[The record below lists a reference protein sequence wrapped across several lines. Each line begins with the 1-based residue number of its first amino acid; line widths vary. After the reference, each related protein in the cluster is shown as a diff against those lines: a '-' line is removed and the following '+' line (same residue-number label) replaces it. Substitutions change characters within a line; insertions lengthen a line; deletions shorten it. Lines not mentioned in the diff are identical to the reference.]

1 MHSQAKSVVMI
12 GATGAVGGYTLETL
26 LSIPEVERI
35 TLLGR
40 RTIPTASK
48 TSVNQLVIDIQ
59 HPASYKD
66 YLTGHTT
73 AICTLGVGQP
83 SKVSKEDFVRIDKT
97 AVLDFAALCKKAGV
111 QHFELLG
118 SVGASSKSSVFYL
131 RVKGELEDELTQL
144 NFDRLS
150 LFQPSM
156 ILTPTNR
163 YGFSQGVTLKLWP
176 LLKPILLG
184 GLRKYRGIRVQE
196 LGKAIALNIL
206 NEKSGEE
213 RLQWDE
219 IKSLVE

>member
-1 MHSQAKSVVMI
+1 MI
-12 GATGAVGGYTLETL
+12 GATGAVGGHTLETL

-40 RTIPTASK
+40 RTISSLRND
-48 TSVNQLVIDIQ
+48 SVHQHIIDI
-59 HPASYKD
+59 HDPASYTKH
-66 YLTGHTT
+66 LPGHTT

-83 SKVSKEDFVRIDKT
+83 SKVSTEDFVRIDKT
-97 AVLDFAALCKKAGV
+97 AVLNFASSCKQAGV

-131 RVKGELEDELTQL
+131 RVKGELEEGLIDL

-176 LLKPILLG
+176 FLKPILVG
-184 GLRKYRGIRVQE
+184 SLRKYRGIRVQE
-196 LGKAIALNIL
+196 LGRAIALNIL
-206 NEKSGEE
+206 NEESGVE
-213 RLQWDE
+213 RLRWDE
-219 IKSLVE
+219 IKALVR